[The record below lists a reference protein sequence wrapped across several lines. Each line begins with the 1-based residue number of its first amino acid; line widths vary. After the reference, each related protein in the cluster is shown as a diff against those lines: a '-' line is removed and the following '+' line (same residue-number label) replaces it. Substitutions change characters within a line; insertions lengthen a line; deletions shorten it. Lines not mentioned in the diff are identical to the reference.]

1 MLQVLSF
8 CDRPPSIT
16 ITAPSFFGG
25 KQNTLKLS
33 GMFFF
38 NNTQKNVKLNL
49 ALVVVL
55 FQRRNEENGSKLN
68 QEIGK
73 GGVGLAL
80 ATP

>member
-1 MLQVLSF
+1 
-8 CDRPPSIT
+8 
-16 ITAPSFFGG
+16 
-25 KQNTLKLS
+25 
-33 GMFFF
+33 MFFF

-73 GGVGLAL
+73 GGVGPSTCNSLTHPCPL
-80 ATP
+80 KSSR